1 MYTAFAD
8 SPTRILTAR
17 WLLTMADGD
26 PVRDGHALVL
36 AESRI
41 HSVLPLD
48 EARRKWPELPVEDFG
63 DQVLM
68 PGLVNGHGHGAMT
81 LMRGFADD
89 LPLETWLQER
99 IWPLEARWVGTEWV
113 ADGVELAAAEMIA
126 SGTTTFSDMYFFPEA
141 GAAVAHRTGLRAQ
154 ICMPLIRFPTA
165 WASGTDEGIHKGLAL
180 HDEYRALDRIRVAF
194 GPHSTYT
201 MDFAALERIATLAET
216 ADLAVQIH
224 LHETADEVETARRE
238 TGERPLDTVIRAG
251 LFGPRLQAVHMAHL
265 ADADIERLAE
275 HDAAVIHCPQSN
287 LKLASGL
294 CRVRDLRR
302 AGVRVGLGTDGAASN
317 NGLSMF
323 REMHVAAILA
333 KVVAGD
339 AAALP
344 AMEVLRMATLG
355 GAEALGMGEITGSLE
370 PGKAADLIVVD
381 LSGAATTPVFHA
393 ESQLV
398 YTGTAA
404 RVTEVRVDGV
414 PLYSGGEHLRL
425 DEAAVIDRANRWR
438 DRMQSSPPLRAGSG
452 GAA

>member
-1 MYTAFAD
+1 MHTAFAD

-36 AESRI
+36 AEGRV

-48 EARRKWPELPVEDFG
+48 EARRNWPELPVEDFG

-68 PGLVNGHGHGAMT
+68 PGLVNCHGHGAMT

-99 IWPLEARWVGTEWV
+99 IWPLEARWVAAEYV

-141 GAAVAHRTGLRAQ
+141 SAAVAHRTGLRAQ

-201 MDFAALERIATLAET
+201 MDFEALERIATLAET

-224 LHETADEVETARRE
+224 LHEPADEVETARRE
-238 TGERPLDTVIRAG
+238 TGERPLETVIRAG
-251 LFGPRLQAVHMAHL
+251 LFGPRLQAVHMTRL
-265 ADADIERLAE
+265 EDADIERLVE
-275 HDAAVIHCPQSN
+275 HDVAVIHCPQSN

-294 CRVRDLRR
+294 CRVEDLRR
-302 AGVRVGLGTDGAASN
+302 AGVRIGLGTDGAASN

-381 LSGAATTPVFHA
+381 LSGAATTPVFHP

-438 DRMQSSPPLRAGSG
+438 DRMLASDPQHPGTG